1 LHIPVAMP
9 KLPQVDTLVKEATA
23 SASGRTAEPTSEPAP
38 EILYCIFRSGREHY
52 CLSGL
57 EVEEIVEWPKLSRV
71 PLAPPFL
78 MGIFN
83 LRGVIVPVLDIAYRE
98 NLPASREP
106 THLVVAAWRG
116 PGERDA
122 LRVGLAADEMFGTCL
137 SSRPLL
143 VEEAPRELHFRG
155 MLRHGR
161 HLALALD
168 IRRLAEALPV
178 SVI

>member
-1 LHIPVAMP
+1 MP
-9 KLPQVDTLVKEATA
+9 QQPQVETPAEEARA
-23 SASGRTAEPTSEPAP
+23 SARGESATPKHRSVAEFQ
-38 EILYCIFRSGREHY
+38 YCIFRSGREHY
-52 CLSGL
+52 CVSVL
-57 EVEEIVEWPKLSRV
+57 EVEEVVECPELNRV

-78 MGIFN
+78 LGIFS

-116 PGERDA
+116 PAERDM

-137 SSRPLL
+137 SSEPLL

-155 MLRHGR
+155 MLRHGK
-161 HLALALD
+161 HLSLALD
-168 IRRLAEALPV
+168 IRRLAEAFPV